1 MDELESYSLAEDE
14 DKWITINGSH
24 VKIDE
29 KGEVV
34 AGAEGKINGKNSGS
48 KSANGKLSANEKS
61 AISSYSGDNF
71 LKLNSDLRKGKDED
85 PDVAR
90 IDSAISKGSL
100 DGGTLYRGMSREDA
114 KKLFPGGDIK
124 KGMVVSDPAFLST
137 SKEKKI
143 AGMFSIGGV
152 MLQIETNKGDKGL
165 DVTGLSSNKHEDET
179 LLPRNARMEVL
190 GVHPPKSPGQPVT
203 IKVRY
208 ISEEKKP
215 AMDGITESLAFDRAS
230 VRKLDDVGRLQVAV
244 SNISKANVCPYYGRE
259 IPGWEELG
267 LDPDKIYRLYR
278 DPEEL
283 KKAAH
288 TFNNIPILCIHT
300 PDFPGDPPREYR
312 VGSTHSSAA
321 FNGKY
326 LTNGL
331 SIWDNSAIAGIETEE
346 QKELSSSYQYV
357 ADMTPGES
365 PDGEA
370 YDGVMRDIVGN
381 HVALVETGRAGPDVV
396 VGDSLPLELKY
407 MKLDRKGVAIR
418 AALGAYLKPRL
429 AQDAAP
435 KELTAI
441 LNAHKSP
448 VSIAKAV
455 AKLCK
460 PRLAADM
467 EIEPE
472 ELVEIIEASEQ
483 TVEPEEEVKV
493 AGDSDEEAIISLLRE
508 AGVSEEIIA
517 KIAASLAPAAAMD
530 EDSEDKDDKKEK
542 DKVDKPAMDAAIRL
556 AADAATKKA
565 AENFRAVRE
574 AEQAVRPLIG
584 DVVAMDSAEDVYR
597 TALEQAGVDIEGV
610 HPSAFPSLVKM
621 AISQKDNKR
630 PVIAQDSDS
639 ISEFEKAFPTAG
651 KLKRGF

>member
-1 MDELESYSLAEDE
+1 MKA
-14 DKWITINGSH
+14 
-24 VKIDE
+24 
-29 KGEVV
+29 
-34 AGAEGKINGKNSGS
+34 
-48 KSANGKLSANEKS
+48 
-61 AISSYSGDNF
+61 
-71 LKLNSDLRKGKDED
+71 
-85 PDVAR
+85 
-90 IDSAISKGSL
+90 
-100 DGGTLYRGMSREDA
+100 
-114 KKLFPGGDIK
+114 
-124 KGMVVSDPAFLST
+124 
-137 SKEKKI
+137 
-143 AGMFSIGGV
+143 
-152 MLQIETNKGDKGL
+152 
-165 DVTGLSSNKHEDET
+165 
-179 LLPRNARMEVL
+179 
-190 GVHPPKSPGQPVT
+190 
-203 IKVRY
+203 
-208 ISEEKKP
+208 
-215 AMDGITESLAFDRAS
+215 TERLAFDRAS
-230 VRKLDDVGRLQVAV
+230 VRSFDKVGRLQVAI

-259 IPGWEELG
+259 IPNAEALG
-267 LDPDKIYRLYR
+267 LEPDKIYRLYR

-283 KKAAH
+283 KKAAP
-288 TFNNIPILCIHT
+288 TFNNIPLLCIHT

-312 VGSTHSSAA
+312 VGVTHSSAA
-321 FNGKY
+321 FDGTY

-331 SIWDNSAIAGIETEE
+331 SVWDNSAIAGIETEE
-346 QKELSSSYQYV
+346 QEELSSSYQYV
-357 ADMTPGES
+357 ADMTPGTT
-365 PDGEA
+365 PDGEE

-381 HVALVETGRAGPDVV
+381 HVALVETGRAGSDVLV
-396 VGDSLPLELKY
+396 ADSLPLELKY

-441 LNAHKSP
+441 LNANKSP
-448 VSIAKAV
+448 QAIAQAV

-460 PRLAADM
+460 SRLAADM

-493 AGDSDEEAIISLLRE
+493 TGDGDHEAIISLLRE
-508 AGVSEEIIA
+508 AGVSEEVIT
-517 KIAASLAPAAAMD
+517 KIAAALAPAAAMD
-530 EDSEDKDDKKEK
+530 SNGDSDDDKKEK

-597 TALEQAGVDIEGV
+597 TALEQSGVDINGV

-621 AISQKDNKR
+621 AISQKENSR
-630 PVIAQDSDS
+630 PAIAQDSASFGD
-639 ISEFEKAFPTAG
+639 FEKAFPTAG

>member
-1 MDELESYSLAEDE
+1 M
-14 DKWITINGSH
+14 TI
-24 VKIDE
+24 E
-29 KGEVV
+29 
-34 AGAEGKINGKNSGS
+34 
-48 KSANGKLSANEKS
+48 
-61 AISSYSGDNF
+61 
-71 LKLNSDLRKGKDED
+71 R
-85 PDVAR
+85 
-90 IDSAISKGSL
+90 
-100 DGGTLYRGMSREDA
+100 
-114 KKLFPGGDIK
+114 
-124 KGMVVSDPAFLST
+124 
-137 SKEKKI
+137 
-143 AGMFSIGGV
+143 
-152 MLQIETNKGDKGL
+152 
-165 DVTGLSSNKHEDET
+165 
-179 LLPRNARMEVL
+179 
-190 GVHPPKSPGQPVT
+190 
-203 IKVRY
+203 
-208 ISEEKKP
+208 
-215 AMDGITESLAFDRAS
+215 LAFDRAS
-230 VRKLDDVGRLQVAV
+230 VRSFDKVGRLQVAI

-259 IPGWEELG
+259 IPNAEALG
-267 LDPDKIYRLYR
+267 LEPDKIYRLYR

-283 KKAAH
+283 KKAAP
-288 TFNNIPILCIHT
+288 TFNNIPLLCIHT

-312 VGSTHSSAA
+312 VGVTHSSAA
-321 FNGKY
+321 FDGTY

-331 SIWDNSAIAGIETEE
+331 SVWDNSAIAGIETEE
-346 QKELSSSYQYV
+346 QEELSSSYQYV
-357 ADMTPGES
+357 ADMTPGTT
-365 PDGEA
+365 PDGEE

-381 HVALVETGRAGPDVV
+381 HVALVETGRAGSDVLV
-396 VGDSLPLELKY
+396 ADSLPLELKY

-441 LNAHKSP
+441 LNANKSP
-448 VSIAKAV
+448 KAIAQAV

-460 PRLAADM
+460 SRLAADM

-483 TVEPEEEVKV
+483 TVEPDEEVKV
-493 AGDSDEEAIISLLRE
+493 TGDSDHEAIISLLRE
-508 AGVSEEIIA
+508 AGVSEEVIA

-530 EDSEDKDDKKEK
+530 EGKDDDKDDKKEK

-597 TALEQAGVDIEGV
+597 TALEQSGVDINGV

-621 AISQKDNKR
+621 AISQKENSR
-630 PVIAQDSDS
+630 PAPLAQDSAS
-639 ISEFEKAFPTAG
+639 ISDFEKAFPTAG